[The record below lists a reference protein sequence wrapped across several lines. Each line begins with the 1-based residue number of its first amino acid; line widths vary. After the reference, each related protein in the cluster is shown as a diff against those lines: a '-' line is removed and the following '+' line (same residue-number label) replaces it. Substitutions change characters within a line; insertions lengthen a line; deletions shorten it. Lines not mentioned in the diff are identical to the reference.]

1 MARRNGQVLAVTP
14 SGAFDTVP
22 SIVIL
27 HRFALLYVLDAV
39 VANLMLVQCGL
50 RAPI

>member
-1 MARRNGQVLAVTP
+1 MITTAHPRLHPP
-14 SGAFDTVP
+14 SGVPETIP

-27 HRFALLYVLDAV
+27 HRFALLSVVDAV
-39 VANLMLVQCGL
+39 VANLMLVQCGF